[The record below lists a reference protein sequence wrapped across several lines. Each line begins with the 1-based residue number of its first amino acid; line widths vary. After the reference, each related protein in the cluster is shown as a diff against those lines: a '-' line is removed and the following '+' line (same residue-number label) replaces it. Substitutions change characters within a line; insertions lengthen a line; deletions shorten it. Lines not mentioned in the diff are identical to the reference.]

1 MKKKLIIEIILK
13 NNLEIQQKNLL
24 VSLNLVL
31 MHNHYLLLNKK
42 KNKIEFQSFYVIQ
55 KDNQNSQEQ
64 V

>member
-1 MKKKLIIEIILK
+1 MKKKLIIEIIPK

-31 MHNHYLLLNKK
+31 MHNHCLLLNKK